1 MTMDV
6 KVKTQ
11 ANSKSK
17 QDVFEKKK
25 FQLPGPQNYDAN
37 LLEYVGTSSGLP
49 IFLWQP
55 SEFRNRTDF
64 NHALGVAN

>member
-25 FQLPGPQNYDAN
+25 FQLPGP
-37 LLEYVGTSSGLP
+37 
-49 IFLWQP
+49 
-55 SEFRNRTDF
+55 
-64 NHALGVAN
+64 